1 MADAGFKD
9 HFSGHANVYRQ
20 FRPTYDATVAAYCA
34 SLAPAHD
41 VAWDAATGNGQLAVL
56 LANTFDAVIATDASS
71 KQIAEAEAHPRVT
84 YRTEPAE
91 QSTIALHSVSLITVA
106 QAAHWL
112 DHSQFAA
119 EARRVAKPG
128 AAIVYLAYD
137 LFYDAAHPE
146 FAELMRWYYQD
157 IVGSYW
163 PPERVAFDDGYR
175 SIPFPFQEITP
186 PALHLTAK
194 WTREAVLGYVRS
206 WSSSQRYLAQNG
218 NDPVELLAPRLA
230 AIWPSAGDR
239 TTEARTLRWDLLV
252 RAGHVR

>member
-20 FRPTYDATVAAYCA
+20 FRPTYDETVAAYCA
-34 SLAPAHD
+34 SLAPARD
-41 VAWDAATGNGQLAVL
+41 TAWDAATGNGQLAVL
-56 LANTFDAVIATDASS
+56 LADSFETVIATDASA
-71 KQIAEAEAHPRVT
+71 KQIAEAAPHPHVT

-119 EARRVAKPG
+119 EARRVARPG

-137 LFYDAAHPE
+137 LFYDEAHPA
-146 FAELMRWYYQD
+146 FAEVMRWYYQD

-175 SIPFPFQEITP
+175 SLPFPFHEITAP
-186 PALHLTAK
+186 SLHLTAA
-194 WTREAVLGYVRS
+194 WTRDAVLGYVRS
-206 WSSSQRYLAQNG
+206 WSSSQRYLAQNAV
-218 NDPVELLAPRLA
+218 DAVELLAPKLA
-230 AIWPSAGDR
+230 AIWPDR
-239 TTEARTLRWDLLV
+239 ADGSTETRTLRWDLLL
-252 RAGHVR
+252 RAGYVR